1 MKGIDMRLPIP
12 RAGHWPV
19 LAAGVFALLAGGVA
33 LSAAPMDEWLLAS
46 SNARTQSTPA
56 QPAVEPEPSAVQ
68 ETTRRKPRCSHCGFV
83 ESTRALETGGSPAL
97 YEITVRL
104 SDKTRHVFSDTDPSK
119 WRPGARVI
127 LIGGGL
133 PPER

>member
-1 MKGIDMRLPIP
+1 MRLPIP

-46 SNARTQSTPA
+46 NTARNDAPA
-56 QPAVEPEPSAVQ
+56 QSAESEAPAAQ
-68 ETTRRKPRCSHCGFV
+68 ETTRRKPRCSHCGVV
-83 ESTRALETGGSPAL
+83 ESTRALDSGASPAL
-97 YEITVRL
+97 YEVTVRL
-104 SDKTRHVFSDTDPSK
+104 ADKTRHVFSNTDASK

>member
-1 MKGIDMRLPIP
+1 MRLPIP

-19 LAAGVFALLAGGVA
+19 LAAGVFALLAGGVT

-46 SNARTQSTPA
+46 SNARTEPTPA
-56 QPAVEPEPSAVQ
+56 QTVLQAEPTPSPAEPQDTP
-68 ETTRRKPRCSHCGFV
+68 RRKLKCSHCGFV
-83 ESTRALETGGSPAL
+83 ESTRALDSGASPAL

-104 SDKTRHVFSDTDPSK
+104 SDKTRHVFSDTDASK

-127 LIGGGL
+127 LIGGGV